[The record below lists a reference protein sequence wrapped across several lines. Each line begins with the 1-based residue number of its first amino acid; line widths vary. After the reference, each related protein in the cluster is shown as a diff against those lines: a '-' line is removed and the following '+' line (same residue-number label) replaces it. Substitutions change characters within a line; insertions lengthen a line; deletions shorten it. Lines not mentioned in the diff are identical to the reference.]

1 MGGAVSLSV
10 GYPGPRG
17 SHSDAAAVVLAPG
30 ARTVDLPSFSA
41 VVEAAGEARVDLGV
55 LPIES
60 SLIGP
65 IAETHDLLYE
75 APLSIIREATLPIR
89 HCVLGIAGASFD
101 RARTVRS
108 HQAAFDQCRDLL
120 RASEVQL
127 IGAATTADAA
137 REVAERG
144 DPAEVAIASAEAAEE
159 YGLEV
164 LLDDVGDAPGAFT
177 RFVALAPY
185 TQVAAGEGWRTALSF
200 VTDHRPGALHA
211 ALGAFARSGVNL
223 VQLVSRPL
231 PRSPWRYRFD
241 VVLDGHVRD
250 TSVGPALGELRSL
263 TREIRLFGS
272 YQAERR

>member
-75 APLSIIREATLPIR
+75 APLSIVREATLPIR
-89 HCVLGIAGASFD
+89 HCVVGLAGASFD

-144 DPAEVAIASAEAAEE
+144 DPAAGRDRAAPRPQLTMGSRCCSTTSAMPGCVHTVRRARAVHAGRGRRGVA
-159 YGLEV
+159 Y
-164 LLDDVGDAPGAFT
+164 
-177 RFVALAPY
+177 R
-185 TQVAAGEGWRTALSF
+185 
-200 VTDHRPGALHA
+200 
-211 ALGAFARSGVNL
+211 AR
-223 VQLVSRPL
+223 
-231 PRSPWRYRFD
+231 RS
-241 VVLDGHVRD
+241 
-250 TSVGPALGELRSL
+250 
-263 TREIRLFGS
+263 
-272 YQAERR
+272 